1 MTEYEYLD
9 LISTYRSETGFHA
22 MNFIAALFGYIA
34 AAYFVGVKLSKF
46 QVTGITILYTL
57 FSPLPV
63 TAAYESLA
71 ATRVTYLEYVANF
84 GAPSYGSTLIL
95 WGPELL
101 LFVLPGSWIIS
112 IVFMFQTR
120 RVHLSA

>member
-57 FSPLPV
+57 FAPLPV

-84 GAPSYGSTLIL
+84 GTPSYGSTLIL

-101 LFVLPGSWIIS
+101 LFVLPSSWIIS

-120 RVHLSA
+120 RVHFSA